1 MRVCVHAS
9 ACVCVCVCVCVHVC
23 VVCVLIFHLSLVE
36 ILGCLTW
43 VKLQQLQPVF
53 GTVIVN
59 VCVYIH

>member
-9 ACVCVCVCVCVHVC
+9 ACVCVGVWVHVC
-23 VVCVLIFHLSLVE
+23 VVCVLIFHLSHVE
-36 ILGCLTW
+36 IFGCLTW

-53 GTVIVN
+53 GTVVVN